1 MVFVK
6 QRLAAARYDYAN
18 NRVGPD
24 DERTSD
30 KHPGSANGAGD
41 RRELLSCDE
50 LRCLN
55 EWLTVDNRAWSE

>member
-6 QRLAAARYDYAN
+6 QRIAAARYDYAKN
-18 NRVGPD
+18 GVGPD
-24 DERTSD
+24 DERMSD
-30 KHPGSANGAGD
+30 KHQGSANGAGD
-41 RRELLSCDE
+41 RRELLSRDE